1 MHDGRKQI
9 VSIDV
14 INKYIGES
22 AIYMPSVQLI
32 VLLYICHKQH
42 AFFFVIFI
50 WHQLSVFNP
59 TLETI

>member
-22 AIYMPSVQLI
+22 AIYMPSVHLI
-32 VLLYICHKQH
+32 ILLYICHKQY
-42 AFFFVIFI
+42 AFLFLYSFGIS
-50 WHQLSVFNP
+50 SVFNP